1 MKCPECGSSLV
12 SLYCRN
18 GAGGKRWVK
27 IKNKYC
33 KVCNRV
39 MKDMKIDKC
48 DDISC
53 YWWKKLPQNNN
64 CTYKKRPKDFDYENC
79 DDYESREHVVEG

>member
-1 MKCPECGSSLV
+1 MSKGFDINEKRGGQFIMKCPKCGSSLV

-27 IKNKYC
+27 IKDKYC

-39 MKDMKIDKC
+39 MK
-48 DDISC
+48 
-53 YWWKKLPQNNN
+53 
-64 CTYKKRPKDFDYENC
+64 
-79 DDYESREHVVEG
+79 G